1 MAPLWLTPVTSMS
14 RSISRRWKKWL
25 LRRNW
30 CARSSSSIEL
40 KDGRQIHLLGEG
52 RLINLASAEGHP
64 ASVMDMS
71 FANQALSVEYVVK
84 HSSELQKRV
93 YSVPEVI
100 DREIALASNCL
111 QWAFRLTNSLKSRLP
126 ISIHGK
132 KAPNITQ
139 EEDLVIELGVAGVEV
154 FNDGTVEAAGVE
166 AVLESVAV
174 AGLPA
179 AFAFYRRLG
188 LETVVFFLFVVVRIG
203 EWDDVVQLV

>member
-1 MAPLWLTPVTSMS
+1 MEKWNDGASRCALTGVMS
-14 RSISRRWKKWL
+14 FPATFGTDFGNCLVHRGAEDVL
-25 LRRNW
+25 VGGL
-30 CARSSSSIEL
+30 EGFVYL
-40 KDGRQIHLLGEG
+40 EETPDGMGGEG
-52 RLINLASAEGHP
+52 EDAQGLEVVQEGFVALGALINA
-64 ASVMDMS
+64 
-71 FANQALSVEYVVK
+71 
-84 HSSELQKRV
+84 
-93 YSVPEVI
+93 
-100 DREIALASNCL
+100 
-111 QWAFRLTNSLKSRLP
+111 TNED
-126 ISIHGK
+126 
-132 KAPNITQ
+132 TQ